1 MAAWNHIRGS
11 AFQRYTSAALKGH
24 MDERWSMYGLPW
36 LPIDVAEEHVSPAGF
51 CLLLIS
57 AVSGEGARGGGAQPA
72 EL

>member
-1 MAAWNHIRGS
+1 
-11 AFQRYTSAALKGH
+11 
-24 MDERWSMYGLPW
+24 MYGLPW

-57 AVSGEGARGGGAQPA
+57 ALPCGGMGGGTLPA